1 MTYLLII
8 LLHIIPADTAKVDTV
23 KKWNYPITRTVV
35 RDSTKQQQTVDKLD
49 DIINKLKQ
57 KKHGNNSIN
66 TR

>member
-23 KKWNYPITRTVV
+23 KKWNYPVIRTVV

-57 KKHGNNSIN
+57 KQNGKK
-66 TR
+66 